1 MKKNQG
7 ITLIAL
13 IITIIILLILAGII
27 IDIAIDGKL
36 FDKAQETVKDTNDKL
51 GKDKNRIDG
60 IINEWDDLE
69 VGISGNTS
77 GNETEDTPPA
87 NIGPVISKVA
97 LQSKTT
103 NTITISSKATD
114 ENGDNLTYTLYTST
128 SQNGTYTKKTTTSG
142 TQNTTVTLSATS
154 LSNYTT
160 YWWYVTVSDG
170 EETVTSSK
178 QSTRTYCPGTGQTCT
193 TTSCSG
199 TQAITCTTCNGN
211 KIVTATCPG
220 STFGSCDYC
229 GGIGGICGW
238 CGGILNTG
246 ITVRVNGETCE
257 NCGYSK
263 SQDGIMLSCDEH
275 ALVAY
280 LIDCEECGFRNF
292 VEIAGGYGAHEC
304 PNCDRICA
312 HGYLNAHEYSAKC
325 ETCAGVG
332 TINTPPCIHGYSST
346 HRYCSHYTNTTLTS
360 HSYCLHGRTSQHD
373 D

>member
-114 ENGDNLTYTLYTST
+114 ENGDNLTYALYTST

-178 QSTRTYCPGTGQTCT
+178 QSTITYCPGTGQTCT

-199 TQAITCTTCNGN
+199 TQIVTCASCNGN
-211 KIVTATCPG
+211 KIVTASCPG

-229 GGIGGICGW
+229 GGIGGICGS
-238 CGGILNTG
+238 CGGILNPGYTG
-246 ITVRVNGETCE
+246 RYNGFTCE
-257 NCGYSK
+257 NCVNDNSHDAIYL
-263 SQDGIMLSCDEH
+263 DCDSCAGFRH
-275 ALVAY
+275 M
-280 LIDCEECGFRNF
+280 IDCQKCGFRNF
-292 VEIAGGYGAHEC
+292 VRTG
-304 PNCDRICA
+304 R
-312 HGYLNAHEYSAKC
+312 KC
-325 ETCAGVG
+325 
-332 TINTPPCIHGYSST
+332 
-346 HRYCSHYTNTTLTS
+346 
-360 HSYCLHGRTSQHD
+360 
-373 D
+373 